1 QLGLLVEQLSLVAI
15 AVQAD
20 AEALQRFGTVDGF
33 FDISPPAAAKST
45 HIKSPLRHSGRVS
58 FMGGVREDISIPY
71 SVVMHK
77 NLQLRGKWM
86 YDREAVRALIKM
98 VEVGLL
104 RLGES
109 AGLKV
114 VGKFAL
120 EDWDSAFTAA
130 EENPG
135 MGVQALIAP

>member
-20 AEALQRFGTVDGF
+20 GEALQRFGTVDGF
-33 FDISPPAAAKST
+33 LDISPPTAAKST
-45 HIKSPLRHSGRVS
+45 HIKSCILALRHSGRVS
-58 FMGGVREDISIPY
+58 LMGG
-71 SVVMHK
+71 
-77 NLQLRGKWM
+77 LRGKWM

-104 RLGES
+104 RLGER

-114 VGKFAL
+114 IGKFAL

-135 MGVQALIAP
+135 MGV